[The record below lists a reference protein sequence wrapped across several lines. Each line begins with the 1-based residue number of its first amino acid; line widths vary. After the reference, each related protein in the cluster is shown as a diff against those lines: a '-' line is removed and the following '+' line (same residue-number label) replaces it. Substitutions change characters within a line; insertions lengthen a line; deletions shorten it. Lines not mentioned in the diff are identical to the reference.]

1 MDERD
6 LEKEALPEEL
16 PAIMIMERR
25 TQRQLQ
31 LSSADVMKILRKRAA
46 KAALRR
52 GNGGSGDPTEAG

>member
-6 LEKEALPEEL
+6 PGKEALPEEL

-25 TQRQLQ
+25 KQRQLQ
-31 LSSADVMKILRKRAA
+31 LTSADVMKILRKRAA

-52 GNGGSGDPTEAG
+52 GNGGPGDPNGAG